1 MDKDTIGS
9 DDLEGI
15 VKISCKELIH
25 QQKVE
30 DWIGLTTETGE
41 KEKGF
46 LRIRI
51 QLIWSKL
58 QLYDDMYKKS
68 MDQARKVNSDIE
80 EIDRY
85 LEIIEK
91 PYGIILYGEII
102 NLSESKLLEKGEEAI
117 HYLSGSRNYLATSK
131 IAKDESMAHRLEQ
144 MFRGTL
150 SK

>member
-1 MDKDTIGS
+1 MDRDAIGS

-15 VKISCKELIH
+15 VKISCKELLH

-30 DWIGLTTETGE
+30 DWIGLTSETGD
-41 KEKGF
+41 KEKGD
-46 LRIRI
+46 LRVRI
-51 QLIWSKL
+51 HLVWSKY
-58 QLYDDMYKKS
+58 QLYDDMYTKS
-68 MDQARKVNSDIE
+68 LDQARKINNDIT

-85 LEIIEK
+85 LEIIVK
-91 PYGIILYGEII
+91 PYGIILYGEVL
-102 NLSESKLLEKGEEAI
+102 NLTESKLLEKGEEAI